1 MMTSR
6 HDAPTVT
13 ISLPHKRA
21 VELAALLQYGIFCP
35 VAGPQ
40 SVLAFLSAQPGL
52 SRAYIE
58 SRVET
63 IFINGLPVD
72 CLEDTVAA
80 GDTVALSA
88 AMPGLAGAIFRRQSL
103 HAGLRSV
110 PTPGVQ
116 NAETVSPDEAEIS
129 ECGYICLKLFNAVA
143 RDVVGLLLEK
153 GVLLPARAL
162 AQYAGRTAAGLPCRW
177 NDEAVS
183 WEAFVRLLR
192 RTPRIFLR
200 LQGSERPYAGG
211 EECSRRP

>member
-1 MMTSR
+1 MTSR

-13 ISLPHKRA
+13 ISLPHERA
-21 VELAALLQYGIFCP
+21 VELASLLQYGIFCP
-35 VAGPQ
+35 VEGPQ
-40 SVLAFLSAQPGL
+40 SVQSFLLVQPGL

-58 SRVET
+58 ARVET
-63 IFINGLPVD
+63 IFVNGLPVD

-110 PTPGVQ
+110 PAPGAQ
-116 NAETVSPDEAEIS
+116 GAETVSPGETESS

-143 RDVVGLLLEK
+143 RDVAGPLLEK

-183 WEAFVRLLR
+183 WEAFVRLLQT
-192 RTPRIFLR
+192 TPRVFLR
-200 LQGSERPYAGG
+200 LQESERSYTGG
-211 EECSRRP
+211 EECNRRP